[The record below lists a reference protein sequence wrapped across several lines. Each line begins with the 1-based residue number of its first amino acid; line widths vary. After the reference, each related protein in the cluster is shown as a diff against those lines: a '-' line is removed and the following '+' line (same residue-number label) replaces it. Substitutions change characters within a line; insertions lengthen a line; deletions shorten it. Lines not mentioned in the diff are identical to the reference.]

1 MKRVLFVNN
10 YDMIKSRESYN
21 NGNSASHHQF
31 GTNEL
36 LETGEYAIDYML
48 ITPKNH
54 KNKIF
59 KLVSLL
65 PLWFKLYWK
74 ARNYD
79 IVYGGADFTVD
90 FLGILKQIKLFRPKL
105 IAIFYHP
112 PFTIRLK
119 SANLLIK
126 PCVRSCPKKL
136 IC

>member
-105 IAIFYHP
+105 IAIFYHQ
-112 PFTIRLK
+112 IGR
-119 SANLLIK
+119 AH
-126 PCVRSCPKKL
+126 V
-136 IC
+136 

>member
-59 KLVSLL
+59 KLCH
-65 PLWFKLYWK
+65 FYLYGLNSIGK
-74 ARNYD
+74 RA
-79 IVYGGADFTVD
+79 IM
-90 FLGILKQIKLFRPKL
+90 ILYMEERILQ
-105 IAIFYHP
+105 
-112 PFTIRLK
+112 
-119 SANLLIK
+119 
-126 PCVRSCPKKL
+126 
-136 IC
+136 

>member
-54 KNKIF
+54 KTSHSYSCK
-59 KLVSLL
+59 
-65 PLWFKLYWK
+65 WM
-74 ARNYD
+74 
-79 IVYGGADFTVD
+79 
-90 FLGILKQIKLFRPKL
+90 L
-105 IAIFYHP
+105 IWG
-112 PFTIRLK
+112 
-119 SANLLIK
+119 SWNN
-126 PCVRSCPKKL
+126 
-136 IC
+136 